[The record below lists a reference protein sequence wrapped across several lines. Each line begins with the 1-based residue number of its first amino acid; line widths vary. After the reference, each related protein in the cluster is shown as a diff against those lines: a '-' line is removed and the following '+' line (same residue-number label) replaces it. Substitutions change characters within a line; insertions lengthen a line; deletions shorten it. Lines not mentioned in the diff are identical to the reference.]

1 MLIINRIKSEPA
13 IVSGVIQAL
22 LGLLLAFGVD
32 LSTEQVGAVM
42 AVTAALLALVVR
54 SQVTPLR
61 HLAPSEAPSER
72 GQIDVGT
79 AIVIVVLL
87 LVLLVLLGVIGT
99 R

>member
-1 MLIINRIKSEPA
+1 MFDRIKNEPA
-13 IVSGVIQAL
+13 VVAGVVQAL
-22 LGLLLAFGVD
+22 LGLLLAFGVN

-54 SQVTPLR
+54 SQVTPTR
-61 HLAPSEAPSER
+61 KPAGES

-87 LVLLVLLGVIGT
+87 LVLLVLLGVISA

>member
-13 IVSGVIQAL
+13 VVAGVVQAL

-32 LSTEQVGAVM
+32 LSTAQVGSVM
-42 AVTAALLALVVR
+42 ILTAALLALVVR
-54 SQVTPLR
+54 SQVTPTR
-61 HLAPSEAPSER
+61 KPAGES

>member
-1 MLIINRIKSEPA
+1 MFNRIKNEPA
-13 IVSGVIQAL
+13 VVAGVVQAL

-54 SQVTPLR
+54 SQVTPTR
-61 HLAPSEAPSER
+61 KAPSES
-72 GQIDVGT
+72 GQIDVGIS
-79 AIVIVVLL
+79 A
-87 LVLLVLLGVIGT
+87 